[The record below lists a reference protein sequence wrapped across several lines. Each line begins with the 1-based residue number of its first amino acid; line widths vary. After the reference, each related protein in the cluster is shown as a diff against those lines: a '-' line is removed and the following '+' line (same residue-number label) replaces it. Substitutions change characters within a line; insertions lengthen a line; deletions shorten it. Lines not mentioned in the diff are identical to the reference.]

1 MADFQILS
9 SWPHF
14 PSCPLSISLGARSG
28 FPYLK
33 GRPIL
38 CAQNCLLV
46 GVKWRI
52 NTLLPFKKIYLRGGG
67 GGTCLCV
74 YLKRPGAS
82 DPLDLEI
89 QEVVSG
95 DISTFSSQSYLVQE
109 CFCYGF
115 LACTLILCIT
125 QTMITETSKLSAHEG
140 TTELRDSA
148 RQWDGCLLLVCF
160 LPSVQRRKNNY

>member
-1 MADFQILS
+1 MADFQVLS

-115 LACTLILCIT
+115 LACTLNSLHHTDYDYRNQQALCT
-125 QTMITETSKLSAHEG
+125 
-140 TTELRDSA
+140 
-148 RQWDGCLLLVCF
+148 
-160 LPSVQRRKNNY
+160 